1 MGVDA
6 ASATREL
13 RSLSGVSDETS
24 TAGDES
30 VLTEADDVADYD
42 EAVGDTVDGDDV
54 DGGGAS
60 VPTSRLSS
68 PLMLAFVAGL
78 VTVVALGALTGWL
91 GYRAHQSQH
100 LKTQRELYLRVA
112 EEGAVDITTIDYQ
125 YADTD
130 IQRIL
135 DSATGEFHD
144 EFAQGSKP
152 FVDIV
157 TKEKSSSH
165 GTVTAAGL
173 ESVAPDEAQ
182 AIVAVSVV
190 TSVADKPA
198 GPPRSW
204 RMRLTVQRS
213 GDNLKISKVG
223 FVT

>member
-1 MGVDA
+1 VGVDA
-6 ASATREL
+6 ASAAREL
-13 RSLSGVSDETS
+13 SSSSGDSDETS
-24 TAGDES
+24 TAADES
-30 VLTEADDVADYD
+30 ALTEADDVADYD
-42 EAVGDTVDGDDV
+42 EAVGEAVVGDADDDAPV
-54 DGGGAS
+54 S
-60 VPTSRLSS
+60 TRRLPS
-68 PLMLAFVAGL
+68 PLLLSFVAGL

-91 GYRAHQSQH
+91 GYRAYQSQQV
-100 LKTQRELYLRVA
+100 KAERELFLRVA
-112 EEGAVDITTIDYQ
+112 QQGAVDITTIDYQ
-125 YADTD
+125 HADTD

-173 ESVAPDEAQ
+173 ESAAPDEAQ
-182 AIVAVSVV
+182 AIVAVSVT

-204 RMRLTVQRS
+204 RMRLTVQKT
-213 GDNLKISKVG
+213 GHDFKISKIR
-223 FVT
+223 FVS

>member
-13 RSLSGVSDETS
+13 SSSSGDSDETS
-24 TAGDES
+24 TAGHES
-30 VLTEADDVADYD
+30 ALIEADDVADYD
-42 EAVGDTVDGDDV
+42 EEVGDTVDV
-54 DGGGAS
+54 DAVDRDGAS
-60 VPTSRLSS
+60 VSTSRLSS
-68 PLMLAFVAGL
+68 PLLLAFVTGL
-78 VTVVALGALTGWL
+78 VTVMALGALTGWL
-91 GYRAHQSQH
+91 GYRAYQSQH
-100 LKTQRELYLRVA
+100 LKAERELYLRIA
-112 EEGAVDITTIDYQ
+112 EKGAVDITTIDYQ
-125 YADTD
+125 HADAD

-182 AIVAVSVV
+182 AIVVVSVV
-190 TSVADKPA
+190 TSVADTPA

-204 RMRLTVQRS
+204 RMRLTMQRLG
-213 GDNLKISKVG
+213 GDLKISKVG